1 MCIVCLEKHL
11 HITIILEENL
21 YLNGY
26 HLMSKNHE
34 KEVLKAYD
42 NYLAYFLDND
52 MEGIN
57 SLVKF
62 PITYI
67 ADGESKSLDA
77 FPIKPKEMME
87 SKQWDTTIDTN
98 TYTHGVNS
106 TKGHVISSGTRIR
119 KDKSVIEKYTVFY
132 AFTKTDNGW
141 KMYAISDVILD

>member
-1 MCIVCLEKHL
+1 MCIVCLERYR
-11 HITIILEENL
+11 HITIILEESL
-21 YLNGY
+21 CLNGY
-26 HLMSKNHE
+26 HLMSKNYE
-34 KEVLKAYD
+34 KEVLKAYE
-42 NYLAYFLDND
+42 NYLAYFLEND

-67 ADGESKSLDA
+67 ADGESKSLEA

-106 TKGHVISSGTRIR
+106 KKGHVISSVTRIR
-119 KDKSVIEKYTVFY
+119 KDKSVIEKYTAFY
-132 AFTKTDNGW
+132 AFTKTRDGW
-141 KMYAISDVILD
+141 KMYAISSVVLD

>member
-1 MCIVCLEKHL
+1 MDNNFR
-11 HITIILEENL
+11 TI
-21 YLNGY
+21 
-26 HLMSKNHE
+26 HMSDNNDN
-34 KEVLKAYD
+34 EVLVAYEQ
-42 NYLAYFLDND
+42 YLAYFLDND
-52 MEGIN
+52 MDGIN

-77 FPIKPKEMME
+77 FPVTPKEMME
-87 SKQWDTTIDTN
+87 NKQLDTTIDTE
-98 TYTHGVNS
+98 TYVHGTNS

-141 KMYAISDVILD
+141 KMYAISDIILD